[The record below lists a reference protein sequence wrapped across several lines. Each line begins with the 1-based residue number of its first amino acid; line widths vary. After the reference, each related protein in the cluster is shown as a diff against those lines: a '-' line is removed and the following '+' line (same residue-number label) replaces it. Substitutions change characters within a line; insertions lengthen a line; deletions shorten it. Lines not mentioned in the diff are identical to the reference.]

1 MVNFNNIKIK
11 IYDLDSVK
19 SIIKRLSADQNTLP
33 QFIYFPNGEP
43 LIENLSEDINIEY
56 ENLLIYIN
64 EIRTFP
70 DLYEKLKNK
79 LNLKDIIKYYIV
91 FNKEY
96 DDIEKQETI
105 DVNLKG
111 LSTSVLSLL
120 NENIK
125 NIDKN
130 SKLDDLIKIWNNRFS
145 EKINLEKYIQKNKS
159 ESKKKETVFNDFDK
173 IIGIVYTQF
182 ELEKV
187 KFQIEIDIENISLL
201 EIFNNIKLN
210 TYIPFVTT
218 HYFYKILKDFI
229 PFVEWTNLF
238 DKSKTYFDKY
248 KNIDRNK
255 NIIFKVLEK
264 NENYN
269 DTIDDFTEVILNND
283 DNNNTNIKIEHNIKK
298 FFLTKEQLVNR
309 ILSVF
314 DINEIKSEK
323 DIEVNGVFYY
333 PMQDI
338 NKYVFSDLIMND
350 PLFSSV
356 LTIDETKITIKSNIF
371 IYFNNPKVGN
381 LTAYITKQN
390 VKNNPPITNKKQA
403 AELFPKNSNYIRVK
417 ISRCENIE
425 KVKAFQT
432 ILSKLFVLYNE
443 KYQEIINFYRDNYVD
458 ISVEEEEEQVQEDEY
473 IENKLRN
480 IDPDVFNAN
489 YTRKCIHPPT
499 YIEED
504 EVQENI
510 NNGKKV
516 MMFPK
521 EITKDSIPKNY
532 ICNYDDYKYPGLRN
546 NPFDNAKIFPF
557 IPCCY
562 KKDQSQI
569 KGSRYRNYYFDEP
582 LKLKEQKQQGIFV
595 SKIIIPNDFFGTLPK
610 NINKIFS
617 VSDTKGIYY
626 RKGMLRTTNS
636 FINCILQSLNINN
649 IHAITKESR
658 IENLLMKIRNS
669 FATEEY
675 AIFCKQEMYDYTI
688 QEIIDKIKNTDEY
701 FDPKLFIR
709 ILEIKY
715 ECNIFIFTRDNKGQ
729 LILPRHIKGYYKIK
743 NKNKCIFIYEHMGSD
758 TDKAEYPQ
766 CELIVR
772 KEIDETETQD
782 NFDFNSEISKNIFN
796 VFDEVN
802 NSYILNRKIEFI
814 NINLNRS
821 NIFIPI
827 SQAFDTYGKVR
838 IINFVYNSE
847 EYISMLTSPIQPLPL
862 DEKNLSIIYK
872 TNINTALNFVKELNI
887 SITKQVIDNNE
898 NLIEIYGIIG
908 NINISIP
915 IEFGNRKIENIDYV
929 IIKNNI
935 ELDVEETLINLSYT
949 ENTISSIE
957 QYNKYKKLSRYI
969 TQYIFWLYSKY
980 LKESDIKN
988 FEDIISYEN
997 MNDFKIKYIDIQ
1009 EGYVYEEVPKTFS
1022 MNNSLLVDNKLI
1034 IKSEETLKRLFYIL
1048 KLSIIRNVNE
1058 IINYY
1063 NKKVIDNYYLDI
1075 SDFDKYNFQV
1085 ILEGVDSIDKWINEH
1100 NKVKNILYNRIQVE
1114 KINPYF
1120 FKNQLIDNNI
1130 YIAQNT
1136 DSLQKA
1142 MNISLIWNK
1151 YKYNSGYESQE
1162 EELNYEFILYSYTN
1176 FKNIKMYNI
1185 DGEENNYN
1193 IKIIGYKFN
1202 DKGMYTV
1209 LLNI

>member
-1 MVNFNNIKIK
+1 M
-11 IYDLDSVK
+11 
-19 SIIKRLSADQNTLP
+19 
-33 QFIYFPNGEP
+33 
-43 LIENLSEDINIEY
+43 
-56 ENLLIYIN
+56 
-64 EIRTFP
+64 
-70 DLYEKLKNK
+70 
-79 LNLKDIIKYYIV
+79 
-91 FNKEY
+91 
-96 DDIEKQETI
+96 
-105 DVNLKG
+105 
-111 LSTSVLSLL
+111 
-120 NENIK
+120 
-125 NIDKN
+125 
-130 SKLDDLIKIWNNRFS
+130 
-145 EKINLEKYIQKNKS
+145 
-159 ESKKKETVFNDFDK
+159 
-173 IIGIVYTQF
+173 
-182 ELEKV
+182 
-187 KFQIEIDIENISLL
+187 
-201 EIFNNIKLN
+201 
-210 TYIPFVTT
+210 
-218 HYFYKILKDFI
+218 
-229 PFVEWTNLF
+229 
-238 DKSKTYFDKY
+238 
-248 KNIDRNK
+248 
-255 NIIFKVLEK
+255 
-264 NENYN
+264 
-269 DTIDDFTEVILNND
+269 
-283 DNNNTNIKIEHNIKK
+283 
-298 FFLTKEQLVNR
+298 
-309 ILSVF
+309 
-314 DINEIKSEK
+314 
-323 DIEVNGVFYY
+323 
-333 PMQDI
+333 
-338 NKYVFSDLIMND
+338 
-350 PLFSSV
+350 
-356 LTIDETKITIKSNIF
+356 
-371 IYFNNPKVGN
+371 
-381 LTAYITKQN
+381 
-390 VKNNPPITNKKQA
+390 
-403 AELFPKNSNYIRVK
+403 
-417 ISRCENIE
+417 
-425 KVKAFQT
+425 
-432 ILSKLFVLYNE
+432 
-443 KYQEIINFYRDNYVD
+443 
-458 ISVEEEEEQVQEDEY
+458 
-473 IENKLRN
+473 
-480 IDPDVFNAN
+480 
-489 YTRKCIHPPT
+489 
-499 YIEED
+499 
-504 EVQENI
+504 
-510 NNGKKV
+510 
-516 MMFPK
+516 
-521 EITKDSIPKNY
+521 
-532 ICNYDDYKYPGLRN
+532 
-546 NPFDNAKIFPF
+546 
-557 IPCCY
+557 
-562 KKDQSQI
+562 
-569 KGSRYRNYYFDEP
+569 
-582 LKLKEQKQQGIFV
+582 
-595 SKIIIPNDFFGTLPK
+595 
-610 NINKIFS
+610 
-617 VSDTKGIYY
+617 
-626 RKGMLRTTNS
+626 
-636 FINCILQSLNINN
+636 
-649 IHAITKESR
+649 
-658 IENLLMKIRNS
+658 
-669 FATEEY
+669 
-675 AIFCKQEMYDYTI
+675 
-688 QEIIDKIKNTDEY
+688 
-701 FDPKLFIR
+701 
-709 ILEIKY
+709 
-715 ECNIFIFTRDNKGQ
+715 
-729 LILPRHIKGYYKIK
+729 
-743 NKNKCIFIYEHMGSD
+743 
-758 TDKAEYPQ
+758 
-766 CELIVR
+766 
-772 KEIDETETQD
+772 
-782 NFDFNSEISKNIFN
+782 
-796 VFDEVN
+796 
-802 NSYILNRKIEFI
+802 
-814 NINLNRS
+814 NRS